1 MPASVNLIV
10 RRYLSVTSSSRMP
23 YAFALTGFALF
34 FALGV
39 IGTASSFIFASLRG
53 LRPYAWRAWLW
64 GSIGFLVTNALL
76 LAIIAYCLL
85 HVGIAS
91 NSDGRTEVL
100 GMILGAAVAYG
111 PLAASAF
118 GIILGV
124 LVGCHFGRRKLAIGA
139 TV

>member
-53 LRPYAWRAWLW
+53 LRPYAWRAWLC
-64 GSIGFLVTNALL
+64 GSIGFLVT
-76 LAIIAYCLL
+76 IIAYCLL

-111 PLAASAF
+111 PLAASAL

>member
-1 MPASVNLIV
+1 
-10 RRYLSVTSSSRMP
+10 MP

-76 LAIIAYCLL
+76 LSIIAYCLL

-124 LVGCHFGRRKLAIGA
+124 RVGCHFGKRKLAIGA

>member
-1 MPASVNLIV
+1 
-10 RRYLSVTSSSRMP
+10 MP
-23 YAFALTGFALF
+23 YAFALTGFAIF

-64 GSIGFLVTNALL
+64 GSIGFLITNGFL
-76 LAIIAYCLL
+76 LAIIAYCLM

-91 NSDGRTEVL
+91 NSDRRTVVL

-111 PLAASAF
+111 PLATSAF

-124 LVGCHFGRRKLAIGA
+124 LVGWHFGRRKLAIGA